1 MRIDQQVRLSTNVIA
16 AISRNFLEH
25 FLPNDKLWLFGSRV
39 DSSKKGGDIDLYI
52 ETNIDIYDIA
62 FDKKIAFLLNLKKEV
77 GDQKIDVVLRIM
89 SSDHHL
95 PIYEV
100 AKSQGVRLV

>member
-25 FLPNDKLWLFGSRV
+25 FLANDKLWLFGSRV

-77 GDQKIDVVLRIM
+77 GDQKIDVVLRII

>member
-1 MRIDQQVRLSTNVIA
+1 MRIDQKVRLSTDVIA
-16 AISRNFLEH
+16 TISRNFLEH
-25 FLPNDKLWLFGSRV
+25 FLPTDKLWLFGSRV

-52 ETNIDIYDIA
+52 ETNINIYDIA
-62 FDKKIAFLLNLKKEV
+62 FDKKI
-77 GDQKIDVVLRIM
+77 DVVLRII